1 MIVVLVLLVFHH
13 VKEPGP
19 YACLKPCIFM
29 QWPLAAF
36 WDRVLQES
44 FTSFFYSII
53 MKIVF

>member
-1 MIVVLVLLVFHH
+1 MIFLVFHH

-29 QWPLAAF
+29 QWPLAVF

-44 FTSFFYSII
+44 FISFFYSII